1 MLPEA
6 APTVV
11 GANCAVNVVL
21 WFAVSVNGTDSPV
34 ALNPVPVELIAEM
47 VALVFPLFFNVI
59 VCGLLPPTDTFP
71 NATLPG
77 VATKLEFVA
86 TPVPTMLTTCGEPGA
101 LSVKVM
107 LPTSAPVTV
116 GENCALKER
125 LSPPVNVFGRD
136 SPLIP

>member
-6 APTVV
+6 TPTVV
-11 GANCAVNVVL
+11 GANCAVKLVL
-21 WFAVSVNGTDSPV
+21 WFAASVIGTVRPV
-34 ALNPVPVELIAEM
+34 ALKPVPVALIAEM
-47 VALVFPLFFNVI
+47 VALVFPLFFKVI
-59 VCGLLPPTDTFP
+59 VCGSLPPTDTFP

-107 LPTSAPVTV
+107 LPTSAPLAV
-116 GENCALKER
+116 GENCALKDR